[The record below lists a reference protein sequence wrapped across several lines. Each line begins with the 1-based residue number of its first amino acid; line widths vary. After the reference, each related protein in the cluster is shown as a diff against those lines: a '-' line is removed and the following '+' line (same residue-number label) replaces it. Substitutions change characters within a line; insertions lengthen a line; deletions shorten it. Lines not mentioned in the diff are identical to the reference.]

1 MDNKKIYQKTL
12 FFKWVTVGGIASILF
27 LQIISLFSI
36 YNNMSKII
44 ERNINDAF
52 SLSMEEYRDRVLHEN
67 YTKDLK
73 FQIKSLKNE
82 KNIRE
87 EKDYKYDY
95 TGKLTIDDVM
105 NKVIGMTIADEK
117 YDLDLTSLENILR
130 KNLMKSEL
138 DIPFGLTV
146 YPVEKKN
153 ILEQSK
159 NFKSQ
164 NFDHHSSRIE
174 FDINR
179 EVQASFKDTHK
190 VIFGK
195 MIWYLV
201 VSFIIF
207 IIVAISFVYQLKI
220 IIRQKKIEKIRQD
233 FVDSMTHELKH
244 PLQGALSLTEILLN
258 PYFSNSEERRNEA
271 ILKIKN
277 NLQAINLSIES
288 ILEKTYSDDLEY
300 SAQLKL
306 SNIKNI
312 VNDIVSNL
320 SLTYS
325 NKPIKFNVSFDLA
338 KEEFLLD
345 PVHFPNAIKNVVE
358 NAIKYSKENI
368 EINIKVFNDS
378 EQLNIVIEDN
388 GIGIKPENIELIFDK
403 FFRVQQK
410 GYGFGLGLSYVK
422 WVCKIHKGEVSV
434 NSVYN
439 KGSVF
444 TIQIPILK

>member
-1 MDNKKIYQKTL
+1 
-12 FFKWVTVGGIASILF
+12 
-27 LQIISLFSI
+27 
-36 YNNMSKII
+36 
-44 ERNINDAF
+44 
-52 SLSMEEYRDRVLHEN
+52 
-67 YTKDLK
+67 
-73 FQIKSLKNE
+73 
-82 KNIRE
+82 
-87 EKDYKYDY
+87 
-95 TGKLTIDDVM
+95 
-105 NKVIGMTIADEK
+105 MTIADEK

-338 KEEFLLD
+338 QEEFLLD

-368 EINIKVFNDS
+368 EINIKIFNDS
-378 EQLNIVIEDN
+378 EHLNIIIEDN
-388 GIGIKPENIELIFDK
+388 GIGIKPENIDLIFDK

-444 TIQIPILK
+444 TIQIPILN